1 MKLSQESMASQ
12 ELVAGF
18 PTYHCLPSSVLMSYS
33 KYPFSSGSEQERH
46 RYFLFFIVGTF
57 KGNYLSEKAL

>member
-18 PTYHCLPSSVLMSYS
+18 PTYHCLPSSVLTLGS
-33 KYPFSSGSEQERH
+33 KYPFSSGGEQGKH
-46 RYFLFFIVGTF
+46 I
-57 KGNYLSEKAL
+57 